1 MRAVFISTAL
11 GLVLL
16 HPLTSAAF
24 GQDTES
30 PQAMP
35 EVNPDLMPDAD
46 EPPMVLPAPDE
57 ELEESPDAFGS
68 DPLPNDD
75 APEAAAADEVPA
87 TPEQVIDDLF
97 AELRKEPS
105 ADKARAIASRIE
117 RHWRRSGSATID
129 LLMMRAAEAM
139 SEKNSAAARDL
150 LDQALVLAPDYA
162 EAWNRRATLSFTTDE
177 WGKSLADIEQTLSR
191 EPRHWG
197 ALMGLATI
205 LERTG
210 HKDKALEA
218 YLQVLAVYPAL
229 KSAQDAAGRLSD
241 ELVGPLL

>member
-1 MRAVFISTAL
+1 MRAVFTSTAL
-11 GLVLL
+11 SLVLL
-16 HPLTSAAF
+16 CPAIPPAF
-24 GQDTES
+24 AQD
-30 PQAMP
+30 PAPPPAMP
-35 EVNPDLMPDAD
+35 EMMPDIE

-57 ELEESPDAFGS
+57 DLEEAPDAFGS
-68 DPLPNDD
+68 EPLPEDD
-75 APEAAAADEVPA
+75 APQAAETDDEPA
-87 TPEQVIDDLF
+87 SPERVIDGLF

-105 ADKARAIASRIE
+105 EEKARLIASRIE

-129 LLMMRAAEAM
+129 LLMQRAAKAM
-139 SEKNSAAARDL
+139 SEKNNAAARDI
-150 LDQALVLAPDYA
+150 LDQALILAPDYA
-162 EAWNRRATLSFTTDE
+162 EAWNRRATLSFTTDD

-197 ALMGLATI
+197 ALMGLAAI

-210 HKDKALEA
+210 HKDKALTA
-218 YLQVLAVYPAL
+218 YLQVLQVYPAL